1 MSPSS
6 SPHFAEGV
14 RWDLSDL
21 YLSSED
27 PRLAADLDRA
37 EALARAFEAK
47 YKPSLEAFA
56 TAGTPFDAGALLKD
70 YKTLLDPETRIG
82 VFAHLSF
89 AEKTDDAKRGAFLQK
104 IQDRL
109 TTIHNHLLFWGIL
122 WCKASEK
129 SVRAMLD
136 RPELAADRHYLED
149 IRKYAPHTL
158 TEPEEK
164 ILSIKD
170 NTGSSAFSRL
180 FDETVNRIPF
190 FVEEN
195 GTRVQKTESEVLA
208 LLHSTD
214 RAVRKAGSESLAEG
228 LASHTHLL
236 TYIYNMILADHRSS
250 MKLRGY
256 AHPMDSRNLANET
269 RLGVIENLV
278 ASVRA
283 AYPIAQRY
291 YKLKGKLLGLDP
303 LYDYDR
309 YASLSSRE
317 SGLPFAEC
325 KRIVLEGYRAFSPE
339 AARIVEQF
347 FDRRWIDAE
356 LRPGKQ
362 GGGFCCQTTPD
373 LHPYI
378 LVNYTGQL
386 RDVLTVAHELGH
398 GLHQYLARK
407 VGILESDAPL
417 TMAETASVFGEMLIF
432 DRVIREAGDPK
443 ERLALLCGKID
454 DNFATVFRQIAMTDF
469 ELRAHSEGI
478 KEGELAEDV
487 LNGFWLSA
495 NKDLYGSSVILTEN
509 YRHGW
514 KYIPHFVHTPFYCY
528 AYAFAQLFVLALYQK
543 YKETGPS
550 FVPKYLE
557 MLSLGGSKKPEELA
571 AGMGLDLE
579 DPGFWK
585 MGLKLLDELVTE
597 AETLAKT
604 VHA

>member
-1 MSPSS
+1 MTNTSY
-6 SPHFAEGV
+6 AAGI

-21 YLSSED
+21 YTSIDD
-27 PRLAADLDRA
+27 PKLLADLDRA
-37 EALARAFEAK
+37 EALAKDFEK
-47 YKPSLEAFA
+47 SYKPSLEAFA
-56 TAGTPFDAGALLKD
+56 ASGTPFDAAALLRD
-70 YKTLLDPETRIG
+70 YKALLVPETKAG

-89 AEKTDDAKRGAFLQK
+89 AEKTDDAKRGAFMQK
-104 IQDRL
+104 ISDRL
-109 TTIHNHLLFWGIL
+109 TAIHNHLLFWGIL
-122 WCKASEK
+122 WCKAPEAA
-129 SVRAMLD
+129 VQTLLRQ
-136 RPELAADRHYLED
+136 PELAADRHYLED
-149 IRKYAPHTL
+149 MRKYAPHTL

-190 FVEEN
+190 FIEEN
-195 GTRVQKTESEVLA
+195 GQRVQKTETEVLA
-208 LLHSTD
+208 LLHSPD
-214 RAVRKAGSESLAEG
+214 RAVRKMGSVSLAEG
-228 LASHTHLL
+228 LAANTHLL

-250 MKLRGY
+250 MQLRGY
-256 AHPMDSRNLANET
+256 THPAQGRNLANET
-269 RLGVIENLV
+269 TLPVLENLM
-278 ASVRA
+278 ASVKA

-309 YASLSSRE
+309 YASLSAKE
-317 SGLPFAEC
+317 SGLSYEEC
-325 KRIVLEGYRAFSPE
+325 RRIVLEGYRDFSPE

-347 FDRRWIDAE
+347 FEKKWIDAE
-356 LRPGKQ
+356 IRPGKQ

-378 LVNYTGQL
+378 LVNYTGHL

-432 DRVIREAGDPK
+432 DRVLGEVKDPK

-454 DNFATVFRQIAMTDF
+454 DNFSTVFRQIAMTEF
-469 ELRAHSEGI
+469 EIKAHQAGI
-478 KEGELAEDV
+478 KDGELSEEV
-487 LNGFWLSA
+487 LNGFWMES
-495 NKDLYGSSVILTEN
+495 NGELYGSSITLTEN

-528 AYAFAQLFVLALYQK
+528 AYAFAQLFVLSLYQK
-543 YKETGPS
+543 YKEVGPAE
-550 FVPKYLE
+550 FVPKYLN
-557 MLSLGGSKKPEELA
+557 MLSLGGSQKPEDLA
-571 AGMGLDLE
+571 AAMGLDLTAP
-579 DPGFWK
+579 DFWRS
-585 MGLKLLDELVTE
+585 GLDLLDSLVQE
-597 AETLAKT
+597 AETLASR
-604 VHA
+604 